1 MLKHLRLQN
10 FRCFD
15 SLAFEANPSGAIFIG
30 ENAQGKTSLLE
41 AICILIRLQSP
52 RTNRFNTL
60 TKFDTQG
67 FGVAGDP
74 WEIER
79 KIQQTQKSGL
89 LLTSDGEKVHSRSA
103 YLSNG
108 GLVVWMGNEDLNL
121 VRGPGESRRHFLDF
135 LGVQLDPSYRTAIT
149 RYRRALKAKNLLLKE
164 PTLRLAEL
172 LAYEEILVEHGGYL
186 TEFRRK
192 LVLELIPLVAAA
204 QLAISGKNESLT
216 LTYLPASGPSMRESI
231 LQSRQKETSRRQAL
245 VGPHR
250 DDVSIR
256 LHGMPAS
263 DYASE
268 GQQRTIALAL
278 KLAQG
283 DLLHQKTS
291 KTPIYLLD
299 DIFGELDPFRRNALL
314 AHLPTHAQKFIT
326 TTHLDWMESSNYSS
340 RQPVF
345 EVSNRSVRMLKQN

>member
-1 MLKHLRLQN
+1 MLQHLRLQN

-15 SLAFEANPSGAIFIG
+15 SLALEVPPSGVILIG

-41 AICILIRLQSP
+41 AICTLIRLQSP
-52 RTNRFNTL
+52 RTNRLNTL
-60 TKFDTQG
+60 TKFSTPG

-74 WEIER
+74 WGQER
-79 KIQQTQKSGL
+79 KIQQTSAKGL
-89 LLTSDGEKVHSRSA
+89 LLKADDELRNSRTE
-103 YLSNG
+103 YLADG
-108 GLVVWMGNEDLNL
+108 GLIVWMGNEDLGL
-121 VRGPGESRRHFLDF
+121 IRGPGEARRHFLDF
-135 LGVQLDPSYRTAIT
+135 LGAQLDPKYRTAFT

-164 PTLRLAEL
+164 PKLRLAEL
-172 LAYEEILVEHGGYL
+172 LAYEQILIEHGTFL
-186 TEFRRK
+186 TESRRQ
-192 LVLELIPLVAAA
+192 LVTDLSPLVAAA
-204 QLAISGKNESLT
+204 QLDISGKNESLT
-216 LTYLPASGPSMRESI
+216 LSYLPASGPSMKESI
-231 LQSRQKETSRRQAL
+231 LQARQRETSTRQAV

-283 DLLHQKTS
+283 DLLHQRLS

-299 DIFGELDPFRRNALL
+299 DIFGELDPARRNALL
-314 AHLPTHAQKFIT
+314 HHLPPHAQKFIT
-326 TTHLDWMESSNYSS
+326 TTHLEWMKSADAIS
-340 RQPVF
+340 PLPIH
-345 EVSNRSVRMLKQN
+345 EVRENSVHPR